1 MFVKQFKNRNLLY
14 RQVSAWRDATKPS
27 ETARFASSWKRSYI
41 PQRSFF
47 STQSSKNKSYPTRKR
62 VRYPA
67 ESKLNASIPER
78 CPRAAAEG
86 KDVGVFVG
94 IREASL
100 SGFKETVD
108 DSHLLFSLFLLVRNR
123 TAKCKCSE
131 SSKLTYFRHFCDCQR
146 KWAGLL
152 YYSDELI
159 FSWHVICRV
168 FVVCDVRLSAGEE
181 TRS

>member
-1 MFVKQFKNRNLLY
+1 MKRRHETIRDSTVRVKLKTLLY
-14 RQVSAWRDATKPS
+14 PPKILLQHTIQQKQ
-27 ETARFASSWKRSYI
+27 I
-41 PQRSFF
+41 I
-47 STQSSKNKSYPTRKR
+47 PTRKR

-78 CPRAAAEG
+78 CPRAAAEE
-86 KDVGVFVG
+86 KDVGVFVR

-168 FVVCDVRLSAGEE
+168 FVFCDARLSAGGE